1 MNSIKNIFNNIKM
14 PNLKRFNLSID
25 GSGFLYNKALLY
37 FIFAISFGNFMLEM
51 IAGNS
56 YFIIVY
62 LLIGFLTTFFNK
74 NMIVVLLMSTIF
86 ANILKYGAQSV
97 EGFDGEDDGGEN
109 YDGENDDGENDDG
122 ENDGQYDESSN
133 YLTNHKKKDVKNK
146 KEDTKESYTDRELD
160 NIKYKESE
168 KMIENQNLLLKNMKD
183 FKPFL
188 DTIQGITKSFSKS
201 PSTEKE

>member
-1 MNSIKNIFNNIKM
+1 MKM
-14 PNLKRFNLSID
+14 PSLKQLNLSID

-51 IAGNS
+51 IAGDM

-62 LLIGFLTTFFNK
+62 LLVGFLTTFFNK
-74 NMIVVLLMSTIF
+74 NMIVVLLMSCIF

-97 EGFDGEDDGGEN
+97 EGFEDEGFEEGLDSSM
-109 YDGENDDGENDDG
+109 NDA
-122 ENDGQYDESSN
+122 S
-133 YLTNHKKKDVKNK
+133 KNK
-146 KEDTKESYTDRELD
+146 VTAIDRDTFTDRELD
-160 NIKYKESE
+160 SMKYKESE

-188 DTIQGITKSFSKS
+188 DTIQGITKSFSTS
-201 PSTEKE
+201 SSTSSSTEKE

>member
-1 MNSIKNIFNNIKM
+1 MNFIKNIANNIKM

-51 IAGNS
+51 IAGDI
-56 YFIIVY
+56 YFIVVY

-86 ANILKYGAQSV
+86 ANILKYGAKSV
-97 EGFDGEDDGGEN
+97 EGFNGEDNGEDDSE
-109 YDGENDDGENDDG
+109 YHDE
-122 ENDGQYDESSN
+122 YDESSN
-133 YLTNHKKKDVKNK
+133 HLTNHKKKDMKDK
-146 KEDTKESYTDRELD
+146 QYDAKESYTDRESD
-160 NIKYKESE
+160 SIKYKESE